1 MRKMKDDTKATI
13 ACVISAIL
21 LVAVAVSGCLTLLGV
36 IPQRWQGF
44 TWTLMIAMSVAMI
57 IYMMVLLD
65 RFDD

>member
-21 LVAVAVSGCLTLLGV
+21 LVAVAVSGCLTLCGV

-44 TWTLMIAMSVAMI
+44 TWTLMIAVSVASI
-57 IYMMVLLD
+57 IYLLVLLD
-65 RFDD
+65 RLDD

>member
-1 MRKMKDDTKATI
+1 MKDDTKATI

-44 TWTLMIAMSVAMI
+44 TWTLMITVSVALI
-57 IYMMVLLD
+57 IYLLALFD
-65 RFDD
+65 RLDD